1 MLSYVGDLLE
11 NKNIII
17 VLAAVL
23 IVLAFIAGMVFTSLS
38 KEECNLIIPHKT
50 ISAGGSFVVVL
61 EDAQENPVCNRTVNI
76 QLVNDDGTKIDEDA
90 VTNSKGKAKISVDD
104 EGKYSV
110 RCSFGGDDKYSSAS
124 ITGEL
129 IVKKATTE
137 VVETQADNVDS
148 SSQNS
153 QREEYQITSDGWNP
167 REHEVSREF
176 LDGGHERVKYD
187 DGYFVI
193 VDKDG
198 NIITH
203 GFA

>member
-23 IVLAFIAGMVFTSLS
+23 IVLVFIAGMVFTSLS

-76 QLVNDDGTKIDEDA
+76 QLVDDDGTTIDEDA

-124 ITGEL
+124 ITGEF